1 MAIIRFKRS
10 VTNASIGA
18 LSAGEPNLHLGG
30 VNGSVMQFIGN
41 ASNQP
46 ILINTPPFR
55 FSLSKTLSPSVTVNN
70 GTSYNLMTSLTAPD
84 VSGATT
90 TNFTYI
96 TTGFSYNSGNVSLV
110 FPPFKDYTDYK
121 IRVQLQG
128 TITGASGADR
138 QFNLE
143 LRRGADNSLVLQ
155 DYVLKIDGNSLD
167 GLTRLYT
174 SFVNGLSD
182 PFITGGLRIV
192 LNNNSGVSIT
202 LTGFTFLIQGLCT
215 NFIQ

>member
-1 MAIIRFKRS
+1 MNIIRFKRS
-10 VTNASIGA
+10 FKNTSIDA

-46 ILINTPPFR
+46 ILINTPPFS
-55 FSLSKTLSPSVTVNN
+55 FLLSKTLSPSVIINN
-70 GTSYNLMTSLTAPD
+70 GKSYNLMTSLTALD
-84 VSGATT
+84 VLEATT
-90 TNFTYI
+90 INFTYI
-96 TTGFSYNSGNVSLV
+96 KTGFSYNKGNISLA

-121 IRVQLQG
+121 IRVQLKG
-128 TITGASGADR
+128 KITGVFCDDR
-138 QFNLE
+138 QFTLD

-155 DYVLKIDGNSLD
+155 DHVVTIHGHSLD

-192 LNNNSGVSIT
+192 LNNNSSTSIT
-202 LTGFTFLIQGLCT
+202 LTGFSFLIQGICT